1 MSELKSI
8 ERIEK
13 IEKAVG
19 QLQNIQ
25 QQSIAKR
32 EVLVEQLTTT
42 NEELKKYNI
51 SPKEIDKAI
60 EEKTNEINIMLKE
73 IENLIP
79 WELVDI
85 KNDNS
90 NVNEPSGDMPF

>member
-1 MSELKSI
+1 MDNLKNI

-13 IEKAVG
+13 VEKAIS

-32 EVLVEQLTTT
+32 EVLVEQLNLTTQ
-42 NEELKKYNI
+42 ELKKYNI
-51 SPKEIDKAI
+51 NPKEIDNEIQA
-60 EEKTNEINIMLKE
+60 KTNEINQMLKE

-79 WELVDI
+79 WELLQG
-85 KNDNS
+85 KNINNS
-90 NVNEPSGDMPF
+90 DKNNDMPF